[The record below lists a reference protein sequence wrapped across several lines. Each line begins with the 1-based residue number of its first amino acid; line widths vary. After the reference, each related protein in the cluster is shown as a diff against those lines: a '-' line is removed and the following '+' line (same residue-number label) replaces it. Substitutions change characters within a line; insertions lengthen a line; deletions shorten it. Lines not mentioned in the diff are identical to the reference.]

1 MSNRNNKLAFIQC
14 ARVDTRV
21 PIENAIETLSGFI
34 KEGKLDHIGMS
45 ECSAATLRKAS
56 AVTVPLLRY
65 VLNHANHNVLE
76 VHHIAVVE
84 IEISPW
90 SYEEETKKGTSYMQ
104 VATHISE
111 NRISVISTA
120 KELGTVVLGYS
131 YVMHCFKFI
140 DNCYC

>member
-1 MSNRNNKLAFIQC
+1 MVF
-14 ARVDTRV
+14 
-21 PIENAIETLSGFI
+21 
-34 KEGKLDHIGMS
+34 
-45 ECSAATLRKAS
+45 
-56 AVTVPLLRY
+56 Y
-65 VLNHANHNVLE
+65 HANHNVLE

-111 NRISVISTA
+111 IRISVISTA